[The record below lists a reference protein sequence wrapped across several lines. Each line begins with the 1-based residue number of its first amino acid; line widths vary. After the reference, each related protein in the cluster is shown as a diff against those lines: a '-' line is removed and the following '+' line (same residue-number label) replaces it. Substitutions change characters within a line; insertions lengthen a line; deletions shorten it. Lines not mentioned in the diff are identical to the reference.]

1 MAWCFTFGTV
11 LWHIKSACQ
20 ENWSLQ
26 KRVKKLKGYSD
37 ESQLQLFLQV
47 PSSFMLQNFFPVFS
61 LRVWGLFLLPLLGLL
76 ELQLRR
82 HQVIFQLALKGKERF
97 DCVKGFFTYPTYPH
111 VYLRYTREWNYEEIH
126 FTVILWSGKTTSVE
140 QTQAIIFLAGIPS

>member
-20 ENWSLQ
+20 ENRSLQ

-82 HQVIFQLALKGKERF
+82 HQVIFQLALKGAFRLRKRVF
-97 DCVKGFFTYPTYPH
+97 YVPYLPPCLPTVHSWVK
-111 VYLRYTREWNYEEIH
+111 
-126 FTVILWSGKTTSVE
+126 LWRNSFYCNFMIRQNNQRRTDSSHY
-140 QTQAIIFLAGIPS
+140 FSC